1 MRILT
6 LFTLLVFLPTPTGAN
21 ADSLFPVKE
30 VKKTL
35 RGSTNTN
42 LASLYADVH
51 ARSVGDLLTV
61 TISETTTAKA
71 TAASKTSKD
80 ENVGGITSTGLFN
93 QLFRS
98 LNMTA
103 GSNRSA
109 NGTGETGRTGTITTT
124 ISVQVKEI
132 LDNGILKIEGSRLIT
147 INKETQ
153 RVTLT
158 GLIRPED
165 ITQDNS
171 IISSL
176 IADAQV
182 KYDGKGIVGDTQ
194 KMGFLTRIF
203 RLIF

>member
-1 MRILT
+1 MRAIT
-6 LFTLLVFLPTPTGAN
+6 LLSVLVFLPTPTGAN

-51 ARSVGDLLTV
+51 ARNVGDLLTV
-61 TISETTTAKA
+61 TISENTTAKA

-80 ENVGGITSTGLFN
+80 ESVSGIASTGLF
-93 QLFRS
+93 QRLFRD
-98 LNMTA
+98 LNLSA
-103 GSNRSA
+103 NSNRAA

-124 ISVQVKEI
+124 LSVQVKEI
-132 LDNGILKIEGSRLIT
+132 LDNGVLKIEGSRLIT

-158 GLIRPED
+158 GMIRPED
-165 ITQDNS
+165 ILQDNS
-171 IISSL
+171 IASTF

-194 KMGFLTRIF
+194 KMGLLTKIF
-203 RLIF
+203 RSIF